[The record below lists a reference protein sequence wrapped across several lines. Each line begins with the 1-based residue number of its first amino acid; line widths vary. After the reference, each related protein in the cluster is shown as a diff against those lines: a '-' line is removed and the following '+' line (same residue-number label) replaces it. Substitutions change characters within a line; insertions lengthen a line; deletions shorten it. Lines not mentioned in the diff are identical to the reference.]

1 MNDLYLLSAFV
12 CCIFVLVN
20 DTWRASSQKYL
31 EATVQSHDQSRD
43 NNSSTGIYDACRN
56 VARLTR
62 PESSS
67 IAGFLAALIA
77 LRGGCASSVIVRV
90 GISMTLTTMAGF
102 VIDDVHDI
110 FQDQIAGVSTV
121 LTDRRM
127 SVLTARMT
135 AALLAAM
142 ALCIS
147 PGGAAPGMIILLT
160 FAALVLYARFAQ
172 LFPRLKCL
180 YTALLVCV
188 PLYYGSLV
196 AGIRV
201 QWVYYAVVAL
211 FVCGRE
217 LYIDCQQADG
227 DAKSGLRTLAVTW
240 SRPRTQACG
249 TIAMLTAVGLLTAT
263 ASGTAARGVAIL
275 SLLATSLILGLPVFA
290 LRRTALMRIV
300 MALLSVP

>member
-110 FQDQIAGVSTV
+110 FQDQIAGVSTRTNRWAYV
-121 LTDRRM
+121 GFDCANDGIPSGSDGAVYQSGGCCPWNDHLADFCGLG
-127 SVLTARMT
+127 SICAIC
-135 AALLAAM
+135 AALSQAQVPVHRLA
-142 ALCIS
+142 
-147 PGGAAPGMIILLT
+147 
-160 FAALVLYARFAQ
+160 
-172 LFPRLKCL
+172 
-180 YTALLVCV
+180 
-188 PLYYGSLV
+188 
-196 AGIRV
+196 
-201 QWVYYAVVAL
+201 
-211 FVCGRE
+211 
-217 LYIDCQQADG
+217 
-227 DAKSGLRTLAVTW
+227 GLRTPVLRV
-240 SRPRTQACG
+240 SGGGHQS
-249 TIAMLTAVGLLTAT
+249 AVGVL
-263 ASGTAARGVAIL
+263 RGCRTIC
-275 SLLATSLILGLPVFA
+275 
-290 LRRTALMRIV
+290 LRTRTIH
-300 MALLSVP
+300 